1 MTGMSAKLAGINI
14 VLIIGLAAVYS
25 YGQRSEIMANWP
37 KRRCE
42 PGIVASA
49 GLYQPSDDKR
59 STAEFTQ
66 ENFQFCQGQL
76 AAQAL
81 DLAAT
86 PVKFLQ
92 EQQKNVVNTITSNVN
107 AVQSIGATIAK
118 IFNDM
123 MESVRKRFAGTYVEI
138 SNSFA
143 LLWNA
148 MGKIMASMTA
158 IFLSLIGVLVT
169 FTTMIQVAMYV
180 IAIIVG
186 ILIALM
192 VIFAAFLSPVSWLVF
207 AGISLIGIILG
218 AVVGVV
224 ASNGFCIAGET
235 QIEMKDGST
244 KRLDSIIVGDELAER
259 FGTVTATMEFLVP
272 EKDRQPLIS
281 IHGVTMSR
289 THLVQHEGKAIQA
302 GHHPNGIYATS
313 RKNLYNLNTT
323 SRKIPARS
331 LLGQLV
337 LWDWEEIP
345 EDDELQIQRWKRWA
359 FNALNPK
366 LAYTDQN
373 PKNTEAAFH
382 GSLLVEKNG
391 QLVPINTII
400 PGDMIRCSTG
410 YTTVSGSVQ
419 LLIEKGTPVYDGMT
433 EGAWFMD
440 KGGRWISP
448 KFKGE
453 EQTILQEDMLMYHLF
468 TEAGDFQIQDCFVR
482 DFSEVGLEVLPQSY
496 DFVCGR

>member
-14 VLIIGLAAVYS
+14 VLVIGLAAVYS

-37 KRRCE
+37 MRRCE

-66 ENFQFCQGQL
+66 ENFQFCQGKL

-81 DLAAT
+81 EIAAT

-92 EQQKNVVNTITSNVN
+92 EQQKNVVNTITSNVS

-123 MESVRKRFAGTYVEI
+123 MESVRKRFAGTFVEI

-218 AVVGVV
+218 AVIGVV
-224 ASNGFCIAGET
+224 AANGFCIGGDS

-244 KRLDSIIVGDELAER
+244 KRLDSIIVGDELAEG

-281 IHGVTMSR
+281 IHGITMSR
-289 THLVQHEGKAIQA
+289 THLIQHEGKAIQA
-302 GHHPNGIYATS
+302 GNHPNGIYATT
-313 RKNLYNLNTT
+313 RKTLYNLNTT
-323 SRKIPARS
+323 SRKIPVRS

-345 EDDELQIQRWKRWA
+345 EDDEVQIGRWKRWA
-359 FNALNPK
+359 FAALNPK
-366 LAYTDQN
+366 LNYTDQN
-373 PKNTEAAFH
+373 PENIEAAFH
-382 GSLLVEKNG
+382 GSLLVEKDG
-391 QLVPINTII
+391 QLVPISLIV
-400 PGDMIRCSTG
+400 PGNVICCSSG
-410 YTTVSGSVQ
+410 YTTVCGSVK
-419 LLIEKGTPVYDGMT
+419 LLVEKGTPVYDGMT

-453 EQTILQEDMLMYHLF
+453 QTILQEDIIMYHLF
-468 TEAGDFQIQDCFVR
+468 TEAGDFQLQDCFVR
-482 DFSEVGLEVLPQSY
+482 DFSEVGLDVLPQSY